1 MITISK
7 ERFKEIQK
15 GQYPLE
21 KTIIDH
27 YFNGIYYPAGSIF
40 CGFKGTITGDF
51 TSCALMFEHIHFEI
65 EK

>member
-1 MITISK
+1 MIIISK
-7 ERFKEIQK
+7 KRFKEIQK

-21 KTIIDH
+21 KTIQNHI
-27 YFNGIYYPAGSIF
+27 FNGILYPAGTIY
-40 CGFKGTITGDF
+40 CGFSGCITGNF